1 MSVSLFTKEASL
13 RKLRAEIVPPSP
25 RPLNL
30 AISSSPRAISMRT
43 LRPKVGAKVSGSG
56 PWSWM
61 VACALVAAAVAF
73 GPDPAHAEVEP
84 ESRHYGGWV
93 LASDA
98 AAAGPPAGYSVV
110 RRGFAD

>member
-1 MSVSLFTKEASL
+1 
-13 RKLRAEIVPPSP
+13 
-25 RPLNL
+25 
-30 AISSSPRAISMRT
+30 
-43 LRPKVGAKVSGSG
+43 
-56 PWSWM
+56 M